1 MNKALPADRGS
12 SPLNVLLQVN
22 ASGEDSKSGLPP
34 LSEDS
39 PADSELIVVARHIT
53 EKCPRL
59 RLQGLM
65 TIGSITESLSQ
76 TDENHDFEALK
87 RTRDVL
93 ERHMRNVLPQADN
106 WGQNGRILMS
116 MGMSSDFEVALR
128 AGSDIVRVGTGIFG
142 ERHKK
147 GEAS

>member
-1 MNKALPADRGS
+1 MNKALPADRDS

-22 ASGEDSKSGLPP
+22 TSGEDSKSGLAP

-39 PADSELIVVARHIT
+39 PADSELIVTARHIL

-76 TDENHDFEALK
+76 TDENRDFEALK

-93 ERHMRNVLPQADN
+93 ERHMGNVLPQADN

-142 ERHKK
+142 ERQKK
-147 GEAS
+147 GEAN